1 MDVSKLPN
9 RVTTGCYSLISVIK
23 LGVRMYQVCQPH
35 PNFIFSPLAFWISG
49 RPQDRPNETRE
60 SFPITVQM
68 QHFIHILCTGMLLWR
83 FPKFWHSNEDIPMQ
97 NTEIKCGIC
106 AVLEKHWIAQ
116 FGPHSRR
123 PKIQYSLFP
132 FPRFPY
138 FFCAKIYFSL
148 TFTTDSVRSYSR
160 VSLTS
165 PSLPTW

>member
-68 QHFIHILCTGMLLWR
+68 QHFIHILCTGMLLWCC
-83 FPKFWHSNEDIPMQ
+83 PKFWHSNEDIPMQ

-116 FGPHSRR
+116 FWTALGVLKFNITFSLSRVSR
-123 PKIQYSLFP
+123 I
-132 FPRFPY
+132 